1 MSRTDEEIKQA
12 TAIFAVYKAE
22 IDKRELSNTDNYDKN
37 ILTLSSAGLAISL
50 TLLKDIVSKEGPTL
64 VAFLYLS
71 WTFFGLAILST
82 IASFLISNKALTK
95 QLSIAER
102 YYIDGDQNAF
112 SEKNRWGN
120 FTSLLNWLSGSFFIL
135 AIISVIVFG
144 LSNFSKRSQ
153 VDTENSKKCVVS
165 NLNEGQVV
173 PRMQQ
178 LPIDK
183 GAVIPAMPKVPA
195 PNPSPVNPVVLPNSP
210 AAPTTTKP

>member
-1 MSRTDEEIKQA
+1 MWLFFTCR
-12 TAIFAVYKAE
+12 
-22 IDKRELSNTDNYDKN
+22 
-37 ILTLSSAGLAISL
+37 GL
-50 TLLKDIVSKEGPTL
+50 
-64 VAFLYLS
+64 
-71 WTFFGLAILST
+71 FFGLAILST

>member
-153 VDTENSKKCVVS
+153 MDTDNYKKCVVS
-165 NLNEGQVV
+165 NPNEGQIV
-173 PRMQQ
+173 PRMQ
-178 LPIDK
+178 LIL
-183 GAVIPAMPKVPA
+183 
-195 PNPSPVNPVVLPNSP
+195 SS
-210 AAPTTTKP
+210 

>member
-12 TAIFAVYKAE
+12 NAIFAVYKAE

-50 TLLKDIVSKEGPTL
+50 TLLKDIVSKEGPTF
-64 VAFLYLS
+64 VVFLYLS

-112 SEKNRWGN
+112 SEKNSWGK
-120 FTSLLNWLSGSFFIL
+120 FTSLLNWFSGSFFIL

-144 LSNFSKRSQ
+144 LTNFSKRLV
-153 VDTENSKKCVVS
+153 VDIDNSKNCVVS
-165 NLNEGQVV
+165 DLNEGHVV
-173 PRMQQ
+173 PKMQQ
-178 LPIDK
+178 HPIDK
-183 GAVIPAMPKVPA
+183 GAAIPAMPKVPA
-195 PNPSPVNPVVLPNSP
+195 PKPSPVNPVVAPNSP
-210 AAPTTTKP
+210 ATPTTTRP